1 MLIPVIKVFDKA
13 TEYEHIVGTNHHDRL
28 IVDKHKITYGNLQN
42 GCGTDD
48 DGGYGYEFV
57 VPKTEKQ
64 SWADPHIEFVTLEE
78 FITMSEEQISEEVH
92 NKIELYSMFKDM
104 MKEDLERAKKE
115 TGIKGDT
122 SGGVI
127 D

>member
-13 TEYEHIVGTNHHDRL
+13 TEHEHIVGTNHHDVL
-28 IVDKHKITYGNLQN
+28 LVDKHKITYANLQN
-42 GCGTDD
+42 GCGTDED
-48 DGGYGYEFV
+48 DEYGYEFV
-57 VPKTEKQ
+57 VPETGS

>member
-13 TEYEHIVGTNHHDRL
+13 TEYEHIVGTNHHDVLR
-28 IVDKHKITYGNLQN
+28 VDKHKITYANLQN
-42 GCGTDD
+42 GCTTYEEDEC
-48 DGGYGYEFV
+48 GYEFV
-57 VPKTEKQ
+57 VPETG
-64 SWADPHIEFVTLEE
+64 SDWVDPHIEFVTLEE
-78 FITMSEEQISEEVH
+78 FIVMSEEQISEEVH

-127 D
+127 E

>member
-13 TEYEHIVGTNHHDRL
+13 TEYEHIVGTNHHDVL
-28 IVDKHKITYGNLQN
+28 LVDKHKITYANLQN
-42 GCGTDD
+42 GCGTDED
-48 DGGYGYEFV
+48 DEYGYEFV
-57 VPKTEKQ
+57 VPETGN
-64 SWADPHIEFVTLEE
+64 SWVDPHIEFVTLEE

-92 NKIELYSMFKDM
+92 TKIELYSMFKDM

>member
-1 MLIPVIKVFDKA
+1 MLIPVIKVYDKV
-13 TEYEHIVGTNHHDRL
+13 TECEHIVGTNHHDVLR
-28 IVDKHKITYGNLQN
+28 VDKHTITYANLQN
-42 GCGTDD
+42 GCTTDED
-48 DGGYGYEFV
+48 DEDGYEFV
-57 VPKTEKQ
+57 VQETGH
-64 SWADPHIEFVTLEE
+64 SWIDPHIEFVTLEE
-78 FITMSEEQISEEVH
+78 FITISEEQISEEVH
-92 NKIELYSMFKDM
+92 TKIELYSMFKDM

>member
-1 MLIPVIKVFDKA
+1 MLIPVIKVYDKA
-13 TEYEHIVGTNHHDRL
+13 TEYEHIVGTNHHDVLR
-28 IVDKHKITYGNLQN
+28 VDKQKITYANLQN
-42 GCGTDD
+42 GCTTYEEDE
-48 DGGYGYEFV
+48 YGYEFV
-57 VPKTEKQ
+57 VPEYDGH
-64 SWADPHIEFVTLEE
+64 SWIGSHIEFVTLEE
-78 FITMSEEQISEEVH
+78 FITMSEEQISDEVH
-92 NKIELYSMFKDM
+92 TKIELYSMFKDM